1 MWCYTATYSTHPV
14 TACEYNALKSSCI
27 QRPSVLYSMA
37 QTAAVVCDLWLHV
50 SDKLD
55 TDDQELHNYFRQA
68 SVNLEEILKNPGV
81 WDPFIL
87 SYTEVSTRPH
97 PPGLIT

>member
-1 MWCYTATYSTHPV
+1 MS
-14 TACEYNALKSSCI
+14 
-27 QRPSVLYSMA
+27 

-68 SVNLEEILKNPGV
+68 SVNLEQTLKNPGV

-87 SYTEVSTRPH
+87 SYIEVSTRA
-97 PPGLIT
+97 PPTRFNYMNMYLYNHVIKLNRAVS